1 MMIVEQM
8 LKNAQTP
15 LLHIADVSGSALFQG
30 DCLEIMPLIPDK
42 SVQLILA
49 DLPFNTEKR
58 TTWNDWDKK
67 IDLIK
72 LWENYDRVLVD
83 NGCVILFGYGLFAH
97 QLALSSKAYKYDL
110 IWQKNRGTGFLNC
123 KRMPLSDF
131 ENILIFYNKQC
142 TYNPQMKEG
151 KPYKITKGSLSSN
164 YAKTDKIVV
173 TENEGL
179 RYPTRILNFAN
190 EPKPI
195 HPTQKPLELIKYL
208 ILTYSNENDMVLD
221 NTMGSGT
228 TCLGAKEL
236 NRHFIGI
243 EKEVKYYDL
252 AVERVFPITQSIY
265 KNIQTKENYDKLLSS
280 GMFWEFHPELS
291 GNWDVDRYVVQHCH

>member
-1 MMIVEQM
+1 MIVEQM
-8 LKNAQTP
+8 LKNAPNP

-30 DCLEIMPLIPDK
+30 DCLDIMPLIPDK

-164 YAKTDKIVV
+164 YAKTDKIVI
-173 TENEGL
+173 TKNEGL

-228 TCLGAKEL
+228 TCLAAKKL
-236 NRHFIGI
+236 NRKFIGI
-243 EKEVKYYDL
+243 EKEPKYYEI
-252 AVERVFPITQSIY
+252 ACRRCGF
-265 KNIQTKENYDKLLSS
+265 
-280 GMFWEFHPELS
+280 
-291 GNWDVDRYVVQHCH
+291 